1 MFMNEC
7 RLNHTHMKFE
17 FKILLSSLP
26 MFVWNN
32 RVNRT
37 YFFIVF
43 FLLLQKSLTKDRETV
58 QKDVSV
64 IIDLLKNEEKKYH
77 LPGNYSL
84 KGHLK
89 V

>member
-37 YFFIVF
+37 YFPSFAEIINQRQRNCTERRKCYNRFI
-43 FLLLQKSLTKDRETV
+43 
-58 QKDVSV
+58 
-64 IIDLLKNEEKKYH
+64 KK
-77 LPGNYSL
+77 
-84 KGHLK
+84 
-89 V
+89 

>member
-1 MFMNEC
+1 
-7 RLNHTHMKFE
+7 MKFE

-64 IIDLLKNEEKKYH
+64 IIDLLKNEEKNITCQEIIH
-77 LPGNYSL
+77 
-84 KGHLK
+84 
-89 V
+89 